1 MGLRKENSRLSS
13 VAQSCLTLC
22 DLMDCSL
29 LGSSMHGMF
38 QAKIL
43 QWVAISFSRRP
54 SQPRDGT
61 HVSCISYTDR
71 QLLYH
76 CATSVEQ
83 PQLSYFASGNLK
95 WDSPFQKEFAELLF
109 DPEIPLLRI
118 YSRAVTMY
126 VCGKIGTCMSK

>member
-22 DLMDCSL
+22 DLMDCSPP
-29 LGSSMHGMF
+29 GSSVHGIS
-38 QAKIL
+38 QARIL
-43 QWVAISFSRRP
+43 EWVAISFSRGS

-76 CATSVEQ
+76 CTTSVEQ

-109 DPEIPLLRI
+109 DPEIPRLRI
-118 YSRAVTMY
+118 YSRAVTMHI
-126 VCGKIGTCMSK
+126 CDKIGTCMSK